1 MTSKYTLSPDGQT
14 ITDSSTGLMWA
25 VETLDT
31 MTQATAFEAAK
42 ASTLSGHSDWR
53 VPTVRELQSIVDH
66 SRSNPA
72 CALVFRAKSAG
83 YWTSTDYAPDPA
95 LAWIVVFSY
104 CYTFASLKSNA
115 YFVRLVRSGQ

>member
-1 MTSKYTLSPDGQT
+1 MTSKYTLSDDGQT
-14 ITDSSTGLMWA
+14 ITDSTTGLMWA
-25 VETLDT
+25 VETLPR
-31 MTQATAFEAAK
+31 MTQEKAFEAAK

-83 YWTSTDYAPDPA
+83 YWTSTDYAPGPA
-95 LAWIVVFSY
+95 LAWVVDFGGGFTLADLK
-104 CYTFASLKSNA
+104 TFN

>member
-1 MTSKYTLSPDGQT
+1 MTSKYTLSDDGQT
-14 ITDSSTGLMWA
+14 IADSTTGLMWA
-25 VETLDT
+25 VETLPR
-31 MTQATAFEAAK
+31 MTQEKAFEAAK

-95 LAWIVVFSY
+95 NAWFVYFDY
-104 CYTFASLKSNA
+104 GDANA
-115 YFVRLVRSGQ
+115 DYKTDDFFVRLVRSGQ

>member
-25 VETLDT
+25 VETLPR
-31 MTQATAFEAAK
+31 MTQEKAFEAAK

-72 CALVFRAKSAG
+72 CALVFRAKSDG
-83 YWTSTDYAPDPA
+83 YWTSTDYAPVPA
-95 LAWIVVFSY
+95 YAWLVYFVNGG
-104 CYTFASLKSNA
+104 TNA
-115 YFVRLVRSGQ
+115 NYKIYDFFVRLVRSGQ

>member
-25 VETLDT
+25 VETLPR
-31 MTQATAFEAAK
+31 MTQEKAFEAAK

-83 YWTSTDYAPDPA
+83 YWTSTDYAPVPA
-95 LAWIVVFSY
+95 YAWLVNFDDGVTY
-104 CYTFASLKSNA
+104 VGYKYRNV
-115 YFVRLVRSGQ
+115 FVRLVRSGQ

>member
-25 VETLDT
+25 VETLPR
-31 MTQATAFEAAK
+31 MTQEKAFEAAK
-42 ASTLSGHSDWR
+42 ASTLSGYSDWR

-95 LAWIVVFSY
+95 LAWIVHFNSGGTGAY
-104 CYTFASLKSNA
+104 GKTSN